1 LLALFGVVKPPKRHI
16 ERTSTDIFSYK
27 EDFMDPSEK
36 TQQRRV
42 VVGSPGQR
50 KEIVTETTQRVPG
63 ELGIPTGM
71 IAIVGIVAVASV
83 GIILFLVSNR
93 NAGDANRNANI
104 DIAAQNAPTQPGTT
118 IIQQPAPAQQAPVI
132 IQGSAPAQQAPV
144 IIQQPAQE
152 NSRDSSSDDANMQD
166 VATKR
171 LSEESDMTAVGVS
184 ISGARAVLTGSVN
197 SSASKAKAERLVKG
211 IRGVLSVDNK
221 IVIMS

>member
-1 LLALFGVVKPPKRHI
+1 
-16 ERTSTDIFSYK
+16 
-27 EDFMDPSEK
+27 MNPSEK
-36 TQQRRV
+36 TEQRRV
-42 VVGSPGQR
+42 VVDSPGQR
-50 KEIVTETTQRVPG
+50 KEVVTETTQRVPR
-63 ELGIPTGM
+63 ESGISTGM

-93 NAGDANRNANI
+93 NAGDAANRNANI

-118 IIQQPAPAQQAPVI
+118 IIQQPAPAQQAPII

-152 NSRDSSSDDANMQD
+152 NPRDSSSDDANMQD

-171 LSEESDMTAVGVS
+171 LSEEADMTAVGVS

-197 SSASKAKAERLVKG
+197 SSTSKAKAERLVKG

>member
-1 LLALFGVVKPPKRHI
+1 
-16 ERTSTDIFSYK
+16 
-27 EDFMDPSEK
+27 MDPNEK
-36 TQQRRV
+36 TEQRRV
-42 VVGSPGQR
+42 VVDSPGQR
-50 KEIVTETTQRVPG
+50 KEIVTETTQRG
-63 ELGIPTGM
+63 QKESGISTGM

-93 NAGDANRNANI
+93 NAGDAANRNANI
-104 DIAAQNAPTQPGTT
+104 DIAAQNAPSPPSTT
-118 IIQQPAPAQQAPVI
+118 IIQQPAPAQQAPII

-166 VATKR
+166 IATKR
-171 LSEESDMTAVGVS
+171 LSEESDMAAVGIS

-197 SSASKAKAERLVKG
+197 SAASKAKAERLVKS

-221 IVIMS
+221 LVIMS

>member
-1 LLALFGVVKPPKRHI
+1 LALANGRSAKL
-16 ERTSTDIFSYK
+16 TALQTNIFK
-27 EDFMDPSEK
+27 ENFMDANEK
-36 TQQRRV
+36 TEQRRV
-42 VVGSPGQR
+42 VVDSPSQR
-50 KEIVTETTQRVPG
+50 KEIVTETTQRGPK
-63 ELGIPTGM
+63 ESSISTGM

-93 NAGDANRNANI
+93 NAGDAANRNANI
-104 DIAAQNAPTQPGTT
+104 DIAAQSAPTQPATT
-118 IIQQPAPAQQAPVI
+118 IIQQPAPVQQAPII

-166 VATKR
+166 IATKR
-171 LSEESDMTAVGVS
+171 LSEESDMAAVGIS

-197 SSASKAKAERLVKG
+197 SAASKAKAERLVKS

-221 IVIMS
+221 LVIMS

>member
-1 LLALFGVVKPPKRHI
+1 
-16 ERTSTDIFSYK
+16 
-27 EDFMDPSEK
+27 MDPSEK
-36 TQQRRV
+36 TEQRRV
-42 VVGSPGQR
+42 LVGSPGQR

-132 IQGSAPAQQAPV
+132 IQ
-144 IIQQPAQE
+144 QPAQE